1 MSLLALQASG
11 CGGGDDD
18 ADAEVRQS
26 KLAAAENVSNCGLV
40 LQINESERALE
51 REREREGGSSHFEL
65 RPHTS
70 TRTRE
75 FAGDKWDQVVCVV
88 RMGDTRRTGSKG
100 LASRSR
106 AAWLKGSGPLYL

>member
-51 REREREGGSSHFEL
+51 RERERRGEL
-65 RPHTS
+65 AFRAETAHEHTDA
-70 TRTRE
+70 R
-75 FAGDKWDQVVCVV
+75 V
-88 RMGDTRRTGSKG
+88 RR
-100 LASRSR
+100 
-106 AAWLKGSGPLYL
+106 